1 MEGRGRNPV
10 SANIMKVRIKFFFND
25 IQTLFTPFAVDSG
38 GNSITYS
45 DLIRYPP
52 SLEKSKTKIKGTG
65 ASFRIRLILG
75 WSVNPENRYLKES
88 GGQAFIDAAENSKIS
103 IMADMYS
110 HEMDF
115 NQDGS
120 LSLDVLAMGA
130 LESTFSSAASNIMQ
144 NIDVKNVDIAA
155 AKAAISKEEDRLI
168 RTVKGGDK
176 LERLKE
182 LENKIQAYKK
192 IRAKISKSIKAGTM
206 YSHVDVAT
214 QKKAISSMATS
225 YTEANDLY
233 GHKRSPF
240 KMLKEATYV
249 SQKTNKLV
257 QNNITKTEKQ
267 IERERKKL
275 KAQSFKKLKGT
286 KNTALLKELKKLK
299 QTLKD
304 LNQSVKGK
312 HMFEYIDYLKDR
324 GQLAWVLTGKKSK
337 FGKYEHLLR
346 TIEKEGGTKKGKKSI
361 DAAAIEAA
369 AKGKKAES
377 TKATK
382 KENVHPDETETKFKV
397 KPKLVE
403 KKTAPEK
410 EPTPQKASKKTTQK
424 KKKKKRR
431 KRRRSKSKF
440 EPRLWGGNNY
450 IGGSKLFFFTLGD
463 LLSAILTKNNFGK
476 KLEEQSPNFRLLL
489 GEYDIPQGHGSS
501 NNIRMSLYDL
511 PISLEIFHTFVAQK
525 IVGSGIPSYPL
536 LQFIFDLVKFI
547 MDKLQGTFG
556 KAAEYAPE
564 SLTPVKF
571 KLDLTSIDLPT
582 DKIPRQPKPRKAVDA
597 AKNKKKEQDSNVLV
611 LGGSESINTLE
622 RTTVNNTSNSF
633 VIHAQKSFK
642 PDQGSSTYRGDIN
655 ADAQRGIFHF
665 FVGGPNKGLLK
676 KINFSQSKNPL
687 FEISLMRNGQSFGGD
702 AAAGIIKPSK
712 FNCEV
717 TLVGN
722 PYFFI
727 GQMFYVNTELISA
740 GHFNKEGIL
749 NGGYYV
755 VTSVESKFTPDKW
768 ETKIRGVLNIPD
780 SALRDRTARAAI
792 APLKNHPESE
802 AITKQMNSAETSL
815 QNVAKDKTPKNIG
828 KMMA

>member
-1 MEGRGRNPV
+1 
-10 SANIMKVRIKFFFND
+10 
-25 IQTLFTPFAVDSG
+25 
-38 GNSITYS
+38 
-45 DLIRYPP
+45 
-52 SLEKSKTKIKGTG
+52 
-65 ASFRIRLILG
+65 
-75 WSVNPENRYLKES
+75 
-88 GGQAFIDAAENSKIS
+88 
-103 IMADMYS
+103 
-110 HEMDF
+110 
-115 NQDGS
+115 
-120 LSLDVLAMGA
+120 
-130 LESTFSSAASNIMQ
+130 
-144 NIDVKNVDIAA
+144 
-155 AKAAISKEEDRLI
+155 
-168 RTVKGGDK
+168 
-176 LERLKE
+176 
-182 LENKIQAYKK
+182 
-192 IRAKISKSIKAGTM
+192 
-206 YSHVDVAT
+206 
-214 QKKAISSMATS
+214 
-225 YTEANDLY
+225 
-233 GHKRSPF
+233 
-240 KMLKEATYV
+240 MLKEATY
-249 SQKTNKLV
+249 KENKKNKKIQSSIKNAEL
-257 QNNITKTEKQ
+257 QLQ
-267 IERERKKL
+267 RERKKL
-275 KAQSFKKLKGT
+275 KSQTLKKLKGT

-346 TIEKEGGTKKGKKSI
+346 TIEKEGGTEKGKKSI
-361 DAAAIEAA
+361 AIAAKKATTP
-369 AKGKKAES
+369 KGKKSES
-377 TKATK
+377 KVAG
-382 KENVHPDETETKFKV
+382 KENVHTDETTKKFQPLPEAKD
-397 KPKLVE
+397 KKLV
-403 KKTAPEK
+403 PEK
-410 EPTPQKASKKTTQK
+410 DSKPVKAAQKATQK
-424 KKKKKRR
+424 KKKSKN
-431 KRRRSKSKF
+431 RRRSKSKF
-440 EPRLWGGNNY
+440 EPRLWSGNNY

-547 MDKLQGTFG
+547 MDKLQGVFG

-597 AKNKKKEQDSNVLV
+597 TKNKKKKQNPDVIV
-611 LGGSESINTLE
+611 LGGPDSINTLE
-622 RTTVNNTSNSF
+622 KSAANNTSNSF

-642 PDQGSSTYRGDIN
+642 PGQGSSTYRGDIN

-665 FVGGPNKGLLK
+665 FVGGPNRGLLK

-687 FEISLMRNGQSFGGD
+687 FETSLMRNGQSFGDD
-702 AAAGIIKPSK
+702 ATAGIIKPSK

-755 VTSVESKFTPDKW
+755 VTSVESNFAPDKW
-768 ETKIRGVLNIPD
+768 ETKLRGVLNIPD
-780 SALRDRTARAAI
+780 SALRGRNSRAAI
-792 APLKNHPESE
+792 VPLRSHPENE